1 MQYKSLYLFL
11 WSEILKQIIMVK
23 LIVNY
28 SIQVWK
34 NSGYQN
40 QDLSLVIEFEG
51 MDDVSNEAIDQILYE
66 KHKYTFTVKS
76 IQQIV

>member
-1 MQYKSLYLFL
+1 M
-11 WSEILKQIIMVK
+11 IK

-34 NSGYQN
+34 SSGYQN
-40 QDLSLVIEFEG
+40 QDLSLIIEFEG
-51 MDDVSNEAIDQILYE
+51 MDDISNEAVEQILYE

>member
-1 MQYKSLYLFL
+1 
-11 WSEILKQIIMVK
+11 MVK

-40 QDLSLVIEFEG
+40 QNLSLVIEFEG

-66 KHKYTFTVKS
+66 KHEVAVS
-76 IQQIV
+76 EQIDI

>member
-1 MQYKSLYLFL
+1 
-11 WSEILKQIIMVK
+11 MVK

-34 NSGYQN
+34 SGGYQN
-40 QDLSLVIEFEG
+40 QNLSLIIEFDG

-76 IQQIV
+76 IQQII

>member
-1 MQYKSLYLFL
+1 M
-11 WSEILKQIIMVK
+11 IK

-34 NSGYQN
+34 SSGYQN
-40 QDLSLVIEFEG
+40 QNLSLIIEFDG
-51 MDDVSNEAIDQILYE
+51 MDDVSSEAIDQILYE

-76 IQQIV
+76 IQQIK

>member
-1 MQYKSLYLFL
+1 
-11 WSEILKQIIMVK
+11 MVK

-34 NSGYQN
+34 NIGYQN
-40 QDLSLVIEFEG
+40 QNLSLIIEFEG
-51 MDDVSNEAIDQILYE
+51 INDISNEAIEQILYE